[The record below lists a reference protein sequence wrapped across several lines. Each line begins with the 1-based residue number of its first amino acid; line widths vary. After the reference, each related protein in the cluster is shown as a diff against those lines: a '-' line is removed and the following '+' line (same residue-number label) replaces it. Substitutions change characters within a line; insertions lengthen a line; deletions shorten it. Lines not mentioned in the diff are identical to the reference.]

1 MPRDRRALPRRSY
14 RARRPQCRGAPP
26 RYRVRQLLAENL
38 GRVAALPLGVSP
50 PRLLPLT
57 APGATVLQIG
67 FTSDKLDAM
76 NGRLDLLRD
85 KLDEVGRS
93 ANKRSDDAGDKF
105 SASCT
110 NITTHLES
118 VRKEISTDMSV
129 MRTDMFQRFDT
140 MRDELFA
147 ALAGHSKGAA
157 GLVLRFRHPS

>member
-1 MPRDRRALPRRSY
+1 
-14 RARRPQCRGAPP
+14 
-26 RYRVRQLLAENL
+26 
-38 GRVAALPLGVSP
+38 
-50 PRLLPLT
+50 
-57 APGATVLQIG
+57 
-67 FTSDKLDAM
+67 M

-93 ANKRSDDAGDKF
+93 ANKRIDDAGDRF

-140 MRDELFA
+140 MRGELFVVKAEVAKAKVWTMSLQITIA
-147 ALAGHSKGAA
+147 ASLLAVMAHGFKW
-157 GLVLRFRHPS
+157 L